1 MPVRL
6 TESHGKFRNLVAAP
20 PRFLGET
27 LRCGTYQTPDT
38 QRYFETL
45 AGHKTVY
52 STSMNAEEDEDSK
65 RLSEVGTPLVRS
77 EKWRTLEILR
87 SYSA

>member
-20 PRFLGET
+20 ARFLGET
-27 LRCGTYQTPDT
+27 LRCGTYQTPDK
-38 QRYFETL
+38 